1 MRFTWDEKKS
11 RESLRKHRIR
21 FETAV
26 LVFEDPYAITRRD
39 PIHDDEEER
48 YITLGTIGAGAVLF
62 VVHTWQDKDTEEI
75 TRIISARR
83 ASARERK
90 AYEEA
95 H

>member
-1 MRFTWDEKKS
+1 MRFEWDEKKS
-11 RESLRKHRIR
+11 RENLRKHRIR
-21 FETAV
+21 FETDV
-26 LVFEDPYAITRRD
+26 LVFEDSHAVTHRD
-39 PIHDDEEER
+39 PIHDEEEER

-62 VVHTWQDKDTEEI
+62 VVHTWRDTGAEEV

-90 AYEEA
+90 TYEKT